1 MITFMVELA
10 FIQPRVWD
18 KEVAHCN
25 FVNMAN
31 LHTFLYKSGV
41 KDCEVISNAITA
53 PK

>member
-1 MITFMVELA
+1 MITLMVELA
-10 FIQPRVWD
+10 FIQLRVGD

-25 FVNMAN
+25 FMNMADP
-31 LHTFLYKSGV
+31 HTFLYKSGV